1 MKEGVTFI
9 SQKKAYSEE
18 IFSVLDE
25 TEIDYV
31 NNAMDDTDKELIASD
46 DISYHLATNK
56 CICILV
62 PAANVHLSSP
72 IANKHA
78 KGKISQEV
86 WKGKKNRTNKKKSMS
101 FFTK

>member
-31 NNAMDDTDKELIASD
+31 NNAMGDTDTELIASD
-46 DISYHLATNK
+46 DISYHLAINTNVSVFWYLQQM
-56 CICILV
+56 CIFL
-62 PAANVHLSSP
+62 PLSLINMPKEKYHKRFGS
-72 IANKHA
+72 A
-78 KGKISQEV
+78 
-86 WKGKKNRTNKKKSMS
+86 KNRTNKKQSMS
-101 FFTK
+101 LFTK